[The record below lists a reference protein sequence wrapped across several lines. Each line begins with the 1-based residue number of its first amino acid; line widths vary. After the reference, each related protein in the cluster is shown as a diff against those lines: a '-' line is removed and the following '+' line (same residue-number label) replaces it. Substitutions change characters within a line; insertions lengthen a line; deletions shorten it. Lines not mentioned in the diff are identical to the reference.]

1 MNNKLVFWSIFRFLS
16 CELYLACIFLFL
28 FSPIGIWYIEKEHA
42 RLKGSIHIAQYLY
55 SYSKVYS
62 QRSFPGKKLKYS
74 FYCYAFFSRLC
85 SVSLEITKSQKW
97 TIILRDQDHWGRSL
111 DLDRDWPI
119 KCRREKVFWNHA
131 CQMLDPGK
139 CFDGLKK
146 PEIELKT

>member
-1 MNNKLVFWSIFRFLS
+1 MWTISSLHIFVSVFTNWNMIHRKRTHQVKRQHSYCSI
-16 CELYLACIFLFL
+16 AIF
-28 FSPIGIWYIEKEHA
+28 I
-42 RLKGSIHIAQYLY
+42 LKSILTEI
-55 SYSKVYS
+55 
-62 QRSFPGKKLKYS
+62 FPGEKLKCS

-97 TIILRDQDHWGRSL
+97 TIILRDQDHWGKSL

-119 KCRREKVFWNHA
+119 KCRKEKVFWNHA

-146 PEIELKT
+146 PEIELKA